1 MDNFLMISFVVS
13 EQLIAHLFVVP
24 ALAHSAAE
32 LLVERFAQQH
42 DGDHQSA
49 DNDLKKVL
57 KTVESIFEVWNLLN
71 DFRKCL

>member
-49 DNDLKKVL
+49 DNDLKKV
-57 KTVESIFEVWNLLN
+57 
-71 DFRKCL
+71 